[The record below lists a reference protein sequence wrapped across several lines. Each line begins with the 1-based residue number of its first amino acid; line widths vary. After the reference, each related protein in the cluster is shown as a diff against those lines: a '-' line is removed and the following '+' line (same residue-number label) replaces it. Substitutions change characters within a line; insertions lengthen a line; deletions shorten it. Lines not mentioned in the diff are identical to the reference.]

1 LLITRHQSCQR
12 DVPTFRQLKAAIVP
26 PAGEQFENKSTC
38 VCGAVPACKA
48 RLVEDIVMTFPR
60 RRFLHLAAA
69 AAALPAVSRTA
80 SALAA
85 EADIVAARKVPFR
98 ALTGIDLCRPA

>member
-1 LLITRHQSCQR
+1 M
-12 DVPTFRQLKAAIVP
+12 PTFRQLKAAIVP
-26 PAGEQFENKSTC
+26 PAGEQFENKSTW
-38 VCGAVPACKA
+38 VCGAVPACKAA

-85 EADIVAARKVPFR
+85 EADIVAAQKVPFPDTYR
-98 ALTGIDLCRPA
+98 H